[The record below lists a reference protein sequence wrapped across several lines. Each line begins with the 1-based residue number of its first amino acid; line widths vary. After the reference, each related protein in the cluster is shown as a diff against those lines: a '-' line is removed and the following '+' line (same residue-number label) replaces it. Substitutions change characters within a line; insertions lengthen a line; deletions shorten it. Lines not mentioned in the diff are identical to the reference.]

1 MKITISGAVA
11 GALLI
16 GTTLTSGVAQAQNAN
31 AAVVIS
37 GEGCTVIVPNAAG
50 QLAPPVAFVAD
61 AKFHRVFRDGAWL
74 ISCHADLPETMV
86 PPELRRAEGFL
97 CGSPTIGLT
106 RDSKMQATPGGRW
119 SVSCRVNGGDTPL
132 PVPGP

>member
-1 MKITISGAVA
+1 MKKLSLAA
-11 GALLI
+11 GAAAFVGAMSL
-16 GTTLTSGVAQAQNAN
+16 GVPVAHAQNAN

-37 GEGCTVIVPNAAG
+37 GEGCNVVVPNAAG
-50 QLAPPVAFVAD
+50 QLAPPSVFVTD
-61 AKFHRVFRDGAWL
+61 GKFHRVFRDGAWL

-106 RDSKMQATPGGRW
+106 RDSRMQATPGGRW
-119 SVSCRVNGGDTPL
+119 SVSCRVNGQNTPI
-132 PVPGP
+132 PIP

>member
-1 MKITISGAVA
+1 MKKFSLAA
-11 GALLI
+11 GAAAFV
-16 GTTLTSGVAQAQNAN
+16 GAMTLGVPVAQAQSDN

-50 QLAPPVAFVAD
+50 QLVPPIAFVAD

-86 PPELRRAEGFL
+86 PPEVRRAEGFL
-97 CGSPTIGLT
+97 CGGPAIGLT

-119 SVSCRVNGGDTPL
+119 SVSCRVNGQNTPI
-132 PVPGP
+132 PIP